1 MVNLGLEYDKFTKNN
16 VVKIF
21 FSSLIIASVLILFVD
36 LVYPLSEN
44 QRIALRIFDLA
55 VVALLGLDFL
65 TRLKSLKIDRI
76 SS

>member
-65 TRLKSLKIDRI
+65 TRLKNLSK
-76 SS
+76 